1 MAAQKFQMPDQSHI
15 LWETVDKHSLG
26 ARIGSKRSR
35 AGRSI
40 GEGPPGQQASRRRGV
55 RLDTECS
62 RGQGPDPQHCPRAL
76 PLH

>member
-62 RGQGPDPQHCPRAL
+62 RGQGPDPQHWPRAL